1 MHMLRVNWGSIATVA
16 EAATV
21 ALSRL
26 SIFWPFT
33 WRSINA
39 LILGV
44 LLAKWFWILF
54 APHATFTAAVPE
66 HAAGPEAGQLFGVAA
81 TTGAATQGS
90 ALPNVQLIGV
100 FAASAGKP
108 GFAIIKLDDKR
119 QVGVTEGGEVASGTK
134 LLAVHA
140 DHVLLEHGGVQQRV
154 NLENK
159 YAASINKNGVSAS
172 AVATSSKLNSE
183 GAAQGAQNRLG
194 QPLR

>member
-1 MHMLRVNWGSIATVA
+1 MLRMNWGTIGTIA
-16 EAATV
+16 EAAMV
-21 ALSRL
+21 SLSRL

-33 WRSINA
+33 WRSLNA

-66 HAAGPEAGQLFGVAA
+66 HAAGLEAGQLFGVAVA
-81 TTGAATQGS
+81 SGPATQGV
-90 ALPNVQLIGV
+90 ALPNAQLIGV

-119 QVGVTEGGEVASGTK
+119 QVGVSEGEEVASGTK

-159 YAASINKNGVSAS
+159 YAASFNKDGGSAS
-172 AVATSSKLNSE
+172 AAATSNK
-183 GAAQGAQNRLG
+183 QQTK
-194 QPLR
+194 